1 MSEIFLKKK
10 KIIEENHYDSLLK
23 IKIINI
29 IELLHS
35 SNLLLLFILKYN

>member
-10 KIIEENHYDSLLK
+10 NIKKKSTNSLLK

-29 IELLHS
+29 IELFRE

>member
-10 KIIEENHYDSLLK
+10 IVEENHYDSLLK

-29 IELLHS
+29 IELHS